1 MDPTNCL
8 DRILSA
14 YAHDDIDE
22 FNAAARDL
30 ESWHNKGGFL
40 PAQLQSFADDMR
52 FDLDR
57 LPVATGRRDDDDDD
71 DATLDFRVYIRP
83 EATLELQTGDASYDT
98 DHRGD
103 IGAGSVSPHDDDDDI
118 RRAVYDAFA
127 EAVGSAV
134 QSFAACGTF
143 GVARQV

>member
-1 MDPTNCL
+1 MDPTSCL

-14 YAHDDIDE
+14 YAHDDAVE
-22 FNAAARDL
+22 FSAAAADL
-30 ESWHNKGGFL
+30 QALIDKGGFL
-40 PAQLQSFADDMR
+40 PAHLQSFAEDMR

-83 EATLELQTGDASYDT
+83 DATLELQTGDSSYDT

-127 EAVGSAV
+127 EAVESAI